1 MPAEADR
8 ILLTGGAGYIGSHTY
23 LALVE
28 AGYVPVVLDDFS
40 NSSPE
45 VIARLAELS
54 GAEVMLEQGDVGDG
68 AFLAGVFERHPI
80 AAAVH
85 FAAFKSP
92 AESVAKPLAYYRNN
106 LLGLVAL
113 AQAMG
118 VSGCRNLVFS
128 SSAAV
133 YGAGAAMPIAE
144 DAARMP
150 ANPYGHSKAVG
161 EDMLAALAASEPGWR
176 IAILR
181 YFNPAGAHPSGRI
194 GENPIGPPANLVP
207 FVSQVAAGRRPA
219 LKVFGDDYPTADG
232 TGVRDYIHV
241 MDLAEGHVAA
251 LRHLLGGGAGGTFN
265 LGTGRGYSVL
275 EVVRAF
281 ERACGHSI
289 AVEIAPRRP
298 GDVAVSYADASRAA
312 QVLGWRASRS
322 LEAMCED
329 SWRWQS
335 RNPDGFALFK
345 KGSP

>member
-54 GAEVMLEQGDVGDG
+54 GARVVLEQGDVGDG
-68 AFLAGVFERHPI
+68 AFLADVFARHPI
-80 AAAVH
+80 AAVVH

-113 AQAMG
+113 AEAMG
-118 VSGCRNLVFS
+118 AAGCRTLVFS

-133 YGAGAAMPIAE
+133 YGADAAMPITE
-144 DAARMP
+144 QAARMP

-176 IAILR
+176 IAVLR

-289 AVEIAPRRP
+289 AFEIAPRRP

-312 QVLGWRASRS
+312 EVLGWRASRT

-335 RNPDGFALFK
+335 GNPDGFALFK

>member
-28 AGYVPVVLDDFS
+28 AGYAPVILDDFS

-45 VIARLAELS
+45 VIDRLAELS
-54 GAEVMLEQGDVGDG
+54 GAPVVLEQGDVGDG
-68 AFLAGVFERHPI
+68 AFLAALFVRHRI
-80 AAAVH
+80 AAAIH

-106 LLGLVAL
+106 LLGLISL
-113 AQAMG
+113 AEAMTAA
-118 VSGCRNLVFS
+118 GCRNLVFS

-133 YGAGAAMPIAE
+133 YGADAAMPVTE
-144 DAARMP
+144 QAARMP
-150 ANPYGHSKAVG
+150 ANPYGHTKAVG
-161 EDMLAALAASEPGWR
+161 EDMLAALAASDPGWR

-194 GENPIGPPANLVP
+194 GESPIGPPANLVP
-207 FVSQVAAGRRPA
+207 FVSQVAAGRRPV
-219 LKVFGDDYPTADG
+219 LKVFGEDYPTPDG

-241 MDLAEGHVAA
+241 LDLAEGHVAA
-251 LRHLLGGGAGGTFN
+251 LRHLLGGGAGGIFN
-265 LGTGRGYSVL
+265 LGTGRGHSVR

-289 AVEIAPRRP
+289 PIEIAPRRP
-298 GDVAVSYADASRAA
+298 GDVAVSYADAGRAA
-312 QVLGWRASRS
+312 RILDWRASRT
-322 LEAMCED
+322 LDAMCED
-329 SWRWQS
+329 AWRWQS
-335 RNPDGFALFK
+335 ANPDGFALLK